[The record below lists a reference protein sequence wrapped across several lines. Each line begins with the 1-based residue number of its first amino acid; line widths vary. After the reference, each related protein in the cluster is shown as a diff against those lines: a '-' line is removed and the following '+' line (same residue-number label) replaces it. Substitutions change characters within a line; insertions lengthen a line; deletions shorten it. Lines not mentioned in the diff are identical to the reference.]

1 MDATTIAVHV
11 NPLAP
16 PPLATSPALQPLV
29 ETQKHASHQRQRD
42 DTSFLDSVVA
52 AILFNL
58 PLSPEL
64 TSAIEMRL
72 VTQSAGSTAAL
83 RRLRSVMGQAFET
96 GNHEHEALLEEVWDL
111 VTDGAIREGGR
122 LTKEWGR
129 LGFQGKDPAT
139 DFRGMGLLGLIQL
152 RHFAVVHGAA
162 SAAIEL
168 DPRAVDA

>member
-29 ETQKHASHQRQRD
+29 ETQKHASYQRQRD

-83 RRLRSVMGQAFET
+83 L
-96 GNHEHEALLEEVWDL
+96 
-111 VTDGAIREGGR
+111 
-122 LTKEWGR
+122 
-129 LGFQGKDPAT
+129 AT
-139 DFRGMGLLGLIQL
+139 C
-152 RHFAVVHGAA
+152 ATAW
-162 SAAIEL
+162 ST
-168 DPRAVDA
+168 PW